1 MGWLEVINTF
11 YDIEIE
17 HRRGR
22 KRGNADTLS
31 RIPCTQ
37 GGIDSES
44 KAENQVRTKLKL
56 EKSYLKEVHTKNKDI
71 MFVIP

>member
-1 MGWLEVINTF
+1 MMGWLEVINTF

-22 KRGNADTLS
+22 KHGNADTLS

-44 KAENQVRTKLKL
+44 KAENQVRTKL

-71 MFVIP
+71 MFVRP

>member
-11 YDIEIE
+11 NDIEIE
-17 HRRGR
+17 HRPGR

-44 KAENQVRTKLKL
+44 KAENQVRTKL